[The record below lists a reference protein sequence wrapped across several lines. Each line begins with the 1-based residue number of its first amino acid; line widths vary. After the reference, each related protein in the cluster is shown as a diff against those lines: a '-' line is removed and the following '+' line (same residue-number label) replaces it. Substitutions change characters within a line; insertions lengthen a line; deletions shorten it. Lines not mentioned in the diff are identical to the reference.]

1 MIPDT
6 YRSKTKTRYCRIPP
20 VQQVTQ
26 PEVSAGGEGD

>member
-6 YRSKTKTRYCRIPP
+6 YRSKTKTWYL